1 MSTESNQ
8 FRHLLRLLH
17 DDEDFEESQQPINR
31 QSNLPGSKPR
41 HSTLQMDDD
50 GYDEADYSKKGS
62 TSQGSKYSNSKIEV
76 VFSRFQSVD
85 PYWKTKEI

>member
-50 GYDEADYSKKGS
+50 GYDKADYSNQGS
-62 TSQGSKYSNSKIEV
+62 TSQGSTHSDGQIEV
-76 VFSRFQSVD
+76 SRFQIVD
-85 PYWKTKEI
+85 TYRKTKEI